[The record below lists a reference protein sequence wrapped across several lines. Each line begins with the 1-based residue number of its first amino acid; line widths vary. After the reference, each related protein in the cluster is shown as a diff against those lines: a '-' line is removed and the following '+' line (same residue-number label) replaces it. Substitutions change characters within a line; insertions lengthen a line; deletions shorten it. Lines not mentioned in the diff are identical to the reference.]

1 MKRISL
7 SLTFIILLSAI
18 TIRAQHNNELY
29 NNGALIRIQSG
40 AEVHVLGDVHMQ
52 GGTLNND
59 GLLKSDGDL
68 YSDNTFQQRGAGITR
83 LQNNLSNVGQVQK
96 ISGNYAVR
104 GGQASTGVNDGSF
117 YDLQL
122 ANDQGIVWLEVNAG
136 AGSTAY
142 VADARNT
149 VDFQYGAVLNRI
161 ITHNYAAIPA
171 NGNAYSAVFGMMNP
185 VAGTGS
191 MLNNTATLN
200 GNMSGV
206 DAGYIQGKFRKAINT
221 AGGTFPYYVGLEPA
235 GAGAQRG
242 FQYITLNF
250 GANNYDVV
258 EGYFQTG
265 LDNTFPSAVEC
276 SGYIIDYWGGVD
288 HGQWVF
294 SDITGSGA
302 GTYSVQVWPQDDNFP
317 TKTVW
322 LITQNNSIQGTAD
335 ECGPS
340 PVALLRSGFSGFTS
354 QFDVAAADVNPLP
367 VELIKIWTESLNNH
381 IDVNWNV
388 ASEHNVSHYELLRS
402 DDGVNFE
409 FIAQLSA
416 AGNSLTELSYNY
428 HDYDVLRNKD
438 YYYRYRSVD
447 FDGSSEYS
455 PVVKGRLAD
464 NSIDGNGWV
473 LNVYPN
479 PSATDFSVT
488 IESKTDRQLTVA
500 VYNAVGQ
507 SVMLKEMYVE
517 SGQTGFVLDA
527 NNWASG
533 VYHLQITDEV
543 SGDVNWTKIIKK

>member
-1 MKRISL
+1 
-7 SLTFIILLSAI
+7 
-18 TIRAQHNNELY
+18 
-29 NNGALIRIQSG
+29 
-40 AEVHVLGDVHMQ
+40 MQ

-68 YSDNTFQQRGAGITR
+68 YSNNTFQQRGAGTTR
-83 LQNNLSNVGQVQK
+83 IQNNLVNAGQTQK

-104 GGQASTGVNDGSF
+104 GGQASTGVDDGSF

-136 AGSTAY
+136 AGSTPY
-142 VADARNT
+142 VADARNS

-161 ITHNYAAIPA
+161 ITNNPAAIPA
-171 NGNAYSAVFGMMNP
+171 NGSGYSAVFGMMNP
-185 VAGTGS
+185 NAGSAS
-191 MLNNTATLN
+191 MINNTAALN

-206 DAGYIQGKFRKAINT
+206 DAGYVQGKFRKAINA
-221 AGGTFPYYVGLEPA
+221 AGGTFPYHVGLEPA

-294 SDITGSGA
+294 SDFTGA
-302 GTYSVQVWPQDDNFP
+302 GTGTYTVQVWPQDDNFP
-317 TKTVW
+317 SKTIW
-322 LITQNNSIQGTAD
+322 LITQNNSIQGTAN

-367 VELIKIWTESLNNH
+367 VELIKIWAESLGDH
-381 IDVNWNV
+381 IDVNWVV

-409 FIAQLSA
+409 FIAQIAA
-416 AGNSLTELSYNY
+416 AGNSLTELDYNY
-428 HDYDVLRNKD
+428 HDYNVLRNKD
-438 YYYRYRSVD
+438 YYYKYRSVD

-455 PVVKGRLAD
+455 PVVKGRLTSGLSDAD
-464 NSIDGNGWV
+464 G
-473 LNVYPN
+473 LAMNVYPN
-479 PSATDFSVT
+479 PSATDFNVT
-488 IESKTDRQLTVA
+488 LESKTDRDLSLA
-500 VYNAVGQ
+500 VYNSVGQ
-507 SVMLKEMYVE
+507 IVMQRELHVE
-517 SGQTGFVLDA
+517 SGQTGFILNAD
-527 NNWASG
+527 NWASG
-533 VYHLQITDEV
+533 MYHLQITDET
-543 SGDVNWTKIIKK
+543 SGEMNWIKIIKK